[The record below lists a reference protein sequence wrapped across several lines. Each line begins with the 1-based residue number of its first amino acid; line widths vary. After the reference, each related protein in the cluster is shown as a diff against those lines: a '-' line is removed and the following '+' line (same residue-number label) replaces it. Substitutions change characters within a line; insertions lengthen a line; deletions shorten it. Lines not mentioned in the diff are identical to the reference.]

1 VRWGVCGCLTAVASC
16 GLAACQR
23 QGSADAGTTLSSS
36 KAPFSIH
43 VSMPDGWS
51 AESAPDGSFR
61 AGPAGR
67 WVLRIDRR
75 AGAAG
80 ELPSPAELKEQFDQE
95 IKPVKTSVKLE
106 RSSDSAS
113 IVVFAFTPSGANAAE
128 QFVMLGAKRAS
139 NDLFLCATFPGRD
152 LPEARDA
159 ARACEEL
166 SVQRANPSRRD

>member
-1 VRWGVCGCLTAVASC
+1 MALASC
-16 GLAACQR
+16 GPAACQR
-23 QGSADAGTTLSSS
+23 QGSADAGTARSQS
-36 KAPFSIH
+36 KAPLSIR

-61 AGPAGR
+61 AGPPTR

-80 ELPSPAELKEQFDQE
+80 ELPSPAELKARFDQE

-106 RSSDSAS
+106 RSSDSVS
-113 IVVFAFTPSGANAAE
+113 ITVFAFTPSGANAAE
-128 QFVMLGAKRAS
+128 QFVMLGAKRAL
-139 NDLFLCATFPGRD
+139 NDLFLCATFPGGD
-152 LPEARDA
+152 LLEARTA

-166 SVQRANPSRRD
+166 SVQGNASRRD